1 MDVRS
6 CQRKARCYLPR
17 NRKSS
22 NMTRR
27 QGVRE
32 RKLVGSLP
40 GRYQVAGYAATEH
53 RRTLG
58 RTHVVAMWLI
68 AVVDV
73 ATVSL

>member
-1 MDVRS
+1 
-6 CQRKARCYLPR
+6 
-17 NRKSS
+17 
-22 NMTRR
+22 MTRR

-32 RKLVGSLP
+32 RKLVGRLP